1 MRSKKLQVVVIVG
14 AYLPSPSAV
23 GLCAEKVVNEL
34 KYDYDVTVISVRNS
48 KSYNKSER
56 LNGYNVE
63 RVTTNYYDKL
73 FNYKNS
79 LGLLEKKYYEI
90 YLRTSRLAKIFL
102 SKNTIDKDIL
112 ESYFKKLVEIKEEKK
127 IDVII
132 PLCFPF
138 ESVLSAIRY
147 KNIVDKNTIVI
158 PYIFDNFSNS
168 ASLHRINLNKKIKQ
182 AWNVGLEKK
191 MLQDSSKVIAMHPLK
206 EHFDCVSNNMSMSQK
221 VIYTEHPLLEQPA
234 SADISLDKVDKALLL
249 AYSGGLFKVVREPS
263 YMLNLLEALSDKINI
278 ECDIYA
284 FGNACDEVSKYCESS
299 SNVKFLGKVDR
310 KELLSAYPNV
320 DVLINLG
327 EVEGKQI
334 SSKIFEYMAMG
345 KPIINISFVEGCIV
359 SKILKNYPLAISICT
374 KNSFEYNVDR
384 VKNFLDEKGK
394 ERVSFELVKEIY
406 NDALPSYTANII
418 SDIIVSYREG
428 LLK

>member
-34 KYDYDVTVISVRNS
+34 KHDYDVTVISVRNS
-48 KSYNKSER
+48 KSYKESEYF
-56 LNGYNVE
+56 NGYNVK
-63 RVTTNYYDKL
+63 RVTTDYYDKL

-79 LGLLEKKYYEI
+79 LGFLDSKYYET

-102 SKNTIDKDIL
+102 SKHTVDEDVL
-112 ESYFKKLVEIKEEKK
+112 ESYYRKLVEIKEEKK

-138 ESVLSAIRY
+138 ESVLSAIKY
-147 KNIVDKNTIVI
+147 KNLVDKDTIVI

-168 ASLHRINLNKKIKQ
+168 ASLHRIKLNKKIKQ
-182 AWNVGLEKK
+182 AWNVALEKN
-191 MLQDSSKVIAMHPLK
+191 MLQESSKVIAMHPLK
-206 EHFDCVSNNMSMSQK
+206 EHFDCVSNNMPMSQK
-221 VIYTEHPLLEQPA
+221 VIYTEHPLLEQPSA
-234 SADISLDKVDKALLL
+234 SDISLDKMDKALLL

-263 YMLNLLEALSDKINI
+263 YMLNMLDALSDTINI
-278 ECDIYA
+278 KCDIYA
-284 FGNACDEVSKYCESS
+284 FGNACDEVSKYCENSP
-299 SNVKFLGKVDR
+299 NVQFLGKVDR
-310 KELLSAYPNV
+310 KELLSVYPNI

-359 SKILKNYPLAISICT
+359 SKILTNYPLAISICT

-384 VKNFLDEKGK
+384 VKKFLDEKGK
-394 ERVSFELVKEIY
+394 ERVSFEIVKDIY

-418 SDIIVSYREG
+418 NDIIINSRG
-428 LLK
+428 NC